1 MLEEMREVL
10 GEVWK
15 NVGRGMGKCVE
26 VWEQVRGVWGS
37 VGRDVG
43 KYVGV

>member
-15 NVGRGMGKCVE
+15 NVGE
-26 VWEQVRGVWGS
+26 VWTVCGGRRGRSGEV
-37 VGRDVG
+37 
-43 KYVGV
+43 

>member
-1 MLEEMREVL
+1 ML
-10 GEVWK
+10 GEIWK
-15 NVGRGMGKCVE
+15 NVGRGMRKCVE
-26 VWEQVRGVWGS
+26 VWGQARGIWGS